1 LFLRAAPLHVL
12 CEVHPDNREV
22 ARKCPGSWIQ
32 WFLPFQITLL
42 RRVIR
47 GREDPLTNIMEP
59 IDEDT
64 ALARYLVVSQVRAAI
79 EAGLGKTAAIKVVAE
94 RSHLSRSKRVRRYSE
109 RSLWRWLADWEAD
122 GIRGLVRSCHLSQN
136 SSLPPAFLA
145 LVEEQKQMWPEI
157 SIPEIIRIARG
168 SGIIGEDEPIDRTT
182 AWRYCKRQELPTL
195 RRKSSKRE
203 RQRPWRYPNRM
214 QCVLADGK
222 HFRAGSTR
230 AKRVAVI
237 FLDNATRFV
246 LAAVVGTAES
256 AALALRGLRKVILR
270 WGLMSCL
277 YVDLGFDNND
287 MARAAAA
294 LHFAFILGTKKY
306 PEGRGALERLNR
318 TVGEQLL
325 CGWPNNPSI
334 DPELLTLERR
344 VEHWAFEQYNHTP
357 HEGLAFDTPADR
369 FHGDT
374 RPLVIPESQTIVD
387 EAFVTSFTRG
397 VKNHN
402 CVSIDSVLWEVPLG
416 HRNETINIFRN
427 MITGQLSVLHEGRRT
442 PIKPADLT
450 RNAYERDEV
459 PEAHEH
465 DPSSPRTTAA
475 DIKWGRDNPPLVDD
489 EGNYTGTNGSITELT
504 KEKP

>member
-1 LFLRAAPLHVL
+1 M
-12 CEVHPDNREV
+12 
-22 ARKCPGSWIQ
+22 ARKCPGSRLH
-32 WFLPFQITLL
+32 WFLPFQITPL
-42 RRVIR
+42 RPGIR
-47 GREDPLTNIMEP
+47 GREDPLTDIVRP
-59 IDEDT
+59 VDEDT

-79 EAGLGKTAAIKVVAE
+79 EAGLGKTAAIRVVAE
-94 RSHLSRSKRVRRYSE
+94 RAHLSRDKRARRYGE
-109 RSLWRWLADWEAD
+109 RSLWRWLADWEAG
-122 GIRGLVRSCHLSQN
+122 GIQGLVPSCHPSYS
-136 SSLPPAFLA
+136 SSLPPDLLM
-145 LVEEQKQMWPEI
+145 LVEEQKEMWPEI
-157 SIPEIIRIARG
+157 SIPEIIRIARA
-168 SGIIGEDEPIDRTT
+168 SGIIGEDEPVDRTT
-182 AWRYCKRQELPTL
+182 VWRYCRRQDLPTL
-195 RRKSSKRE
+195 RRNSGKRE

-222 HFRAGSTR
+222 YFRAGSTR

-237 FLDNATRFV
+237 FLDNASRFI

-318 TVGEQLL
+318 TAAEQLL
-325 CGWPNNPSI
+325 CGWPGNPAV
-334 DPELLTLERR
+334 DPGLLTLERR

-369 FHGDT
+369 FHGDS
-374 RPLVIPESQTIVD
+374 RPLVIPQSQAVVD
-387 EAFVTSFTRG
+387 EAFVTSFTRK

-402 CVSIDSVLWEVPLG
+402 CVSVDGVLWEVPLG
-416 HRNETINIFRN
+416 YRNETVNIFRN
-427 MITGQLSVLHEGRRT
+427 MITGQLSVLHKGRRT
-442 PIKPADLT
+442 PIKPTDLT
-450 RNAYERDEV
+450 RNAYDKDKV
-459 PEAHEH
+459 PDVREH

-475 DIKWGRDNPPLVDD
+475 DIVWDRDNPPLVDD
-489 EGNYTGTNGSITELT
+489 EGNYNGVD
-504 KEKP
+504 